1 LFRATRHSESC
12 SGVFKSRH
20 DLKAGIAGPNL
31 KPERRAVMRHYEI
44 IYIVNPNLNGDD
56 YHELV
61 KKYTEIIENTKGVII
76 KTDEWGKQ
84 RLAYRIRKFYN
95 GVYVYVEFCAEAES
109 IAELERNLKLDDNI
123 LKFQTVKLAD
133 QADPE
138 ELIKK
143 AQSTNTTEKQT
154 SEESDETGEQG
165 KDDQEEESEVEDG
178 EE

>member
-1 LFRATRHSESC
+1 
-12 SGVFKSRH
+12 
-20 DLKAGIAGPNL
+20 
-31 KPERRAVMRHYEI
+31 MRHYEI

-61 KKYTEIIENTKGVII
+61 KKYSEIIVNNKGVII

-95 GVYVYVEFCAEAES
+95 GVYVYVEFCTEAKS
-109 IAELERNLKLDDNI
+109 IAELERILKLDDNI

-133 QADPE
+133 EADPE
-138 ELIKK
+138 ELIQK
-143 AQSTNTTEKQT
+143 AQT
-154 SEESDETGEQG
+154 SEKVRKPSSDETDDAGLQG
-165 KDDQEEESEVEDG
+165 FDDEGEEESEVEDG

>member
-1 LFRATRHSESC
+1 
-12 SGVFKSRH
+12 
-20 DLKAGIAGPNL
+20 
-31 KPERRAVMRHYEI
+31 MRHYEI

-61 KKYTEIIENTKGVII
+61 KKYSEIIENNQGVII

-95 GVYVYVEFCAEAES
+95 GVYVYVEFCAKAES

-133 QADPE
+133 QADPD
-138 ELIKK
+138 ELLKK
-143 AQSTNTTEKQT
+143 AQSSEKIGEQT
-154 SEESDETGEQG
+154 SEESDEKEEKGI
-165 KDDQEEESEVEDG
+165 DDQKEDESEVKDG

>member
-1 LFRATRHSESC
+1 
-12 SGVFKSRH
+12 
-20 DLKAGIAGPNL
+20 
-31 KPERRAVMRHYEI
+31 MRHYEI

-61 KKYTEIIENTKGVII
+61 KKYSEIIENNQGVII

-133 QADPE
+133 KADPE
-138 ELIKK
+138 ELLQK
-143 AQSTNTTEKQT
+143 AKSSEKAVRET
-154 SEESDETGEQG
+154 PEESEDTEEQVI
-165 KDDQEEESEVEDG
+165 DDQEEESEVENG

>member
-1 LFRATRHSESC
+1 
-12 SGVFKSRH
+12 
-20 DLKAGIAGPNL
+20 
-31 KPERRAVMRHYEI
+31 MRHYEI

-56 YHELV
+56 YHELL
-61 KKYTEIIENTKGVII
+61 KKYSEIIENNKGVII

-138 ELIKK
+138 ELLQK
-143 AQSTNTTEKQT
+143 AQSSEKVREET
-154 SEESDETGEQG
+154 PEESDEAEEQG
-165 KDDQEEESEVEDG
+165 DDDQEEESEVENG

>member
-1 LFRATRHSESC
+1 
-12 SGVFKSRH
+12 
-20 DLKAGIAGPNL
+20 
-31 KPERRAVMRHYEI
+31 MRHYEI

-61 KKYTEIIENTKGVII
+61 KKYSEIIENNQGVII

-95 GVYVYVEFCAEAES
+95 GVYVYVEFCAKAES

-133 QADPE
+133 QADPD
-138 ELIKK
+138 ELLKK
-143 AQSTNTTEKQT
+143 AQASEKIGEQT
-154 SEESDETGEQG
+154 SEESDEKEEKGI
-165 KDDQEEESEVEDG
+165 DDQKEDESEVKDG

>member
-1 LFRATRHSESC
+1 
-12 SGVFKSRH
+12 
-20 DLKAGIAGPNL
+20 
-31 KPERRAVMRHYEI
+31 MRHYEL

-56 YHELV
+56 YQELL
-61 KKYTEIIENTKGVII
+61 KKYSEIIESNKGVII

-133 QADPE
+133 QANPE
-138 ELIKK
+138 ELIQK
-143 AQSTNTTEKQT
+143 AQSSGKTEESA
-154 SEESDETGEQG
+154 SEETDEKEEQG
-165 KDDQEEESEVEDG
+165 SDDQEEESEVENG